1 MNGKPTAIDKYFMF
15 DEYQRAAMRTANRD
29 ALSADEML
37 LNAAM
42 GMNGEAGE
50 VIDHLKKARF
60 QGGNLD
66 RTKLIRETGDLL
78 WYCALMAEALCVPLS
93 EIAQINIAKLH
104 ARYPDGFDA
113 DRSNH
118 REINDD

>member
-1 MNGKPTAIDKYFMF
+1 MNEKPTAIDKYFMF
-15 DEYQRAAMRTANRD
+15 DEYQRAAMRTANK
-29 ALSADEML
+29 ALATDEMI

-60 QGGNLD
+60 QGGILD

-78 WYCALMAEALCVPLS
+78 WYCALMAEALDVSLA
-93 EIAQINIAKLH
+93 EIAQINIAKLR

-118 REINDD
+118 RAKDDD

>member
-1 MNGKPTAIDKYFMF
+1 MNEKPTAIDKYFMF
-15 DEYQRAAMRTANRD
+15 DEYQRAAMRTANK
-29 ALSADEML
+29 ALAADEII

-60 QGGNLD
+60 QGGILD

-78 WYCALMAEALCVPLS
+78 WYCALMAEALDVSLA
-93 EIAQINIAKLH
+93 EIAQINIAKLR

-118 REINDD
+118 RAKDDD

>member
-29 ALSADEML
+29 AFSADEML

-93 EIAQINIAKLH
+93 EIAQINIAKLR

>member
-1 MNGKPTAIDKYFMF
+1 MNEKPTAIDKYFMF
-15 DEYQRAAMRTANRD
+15 DEYQRAAMRAANK
-29 ALSADEML
+29 ALAADEII

-60 QGGNLD
+60 QGGILD

-78 WYCALMAEALCVPLS
+78 WYCALMAEALDVSLA
-93 EIAQINIAKLH
+93 EIAQINIAKLR

-118 REINDD
+118 RAKDDD

>member
-1 MNGKPTAIDKYFMF
+1 MNEKPTAVDKYFMF
-15 DEYQRAAMRTANRD
+15 DEYQRAAMRTANK
-29 ALSADEML
+29 ALAADGMI

-60 QGGNLD
+60 QGGILD

-78 WYCALMAEALCVPLS
+78 WYCALMAEALDVSLA
-93 EIAQINIAKLH
+93 EIAQINIAKLR

-118 REINDD
+118 RAKDDD

>member
-1 MNGKPTAIDKYFMF
+1 MTEKPFVTDKFFMF
-15 DEYQRAAMRTANRD
+15 EEYQRAAMRTANKNAFSPD
-29 ALSADEML
+29 DLL

-50 VIDHLKKARF
+50 VIDHMKKALF
-60 QGGNLD
+60 QGATID

-78 WYCALMAEALCVPLS
+78 WYCALMAEAINVSLA
-93 EIAQINIAKLH
+93 EIAQINIAKLR

-113 DRSNH
+113 DKSNH
-118 REINDD
+118 RAAGDT

>member
-1 MNGKPTAIDKYFMF
+1 MNEKPTAIDKYFMF
-15 DEYQRAAMRTANRD
+15 DEYQRAAMRTANKDSFTQR
-29 ALSADEML
+29 EMI

-60 QGGNLD
+60 QGGILD

-78 WYCALMAEALCVPLS
+78 WYCALMAEALDVSLA
-93 EIAQINIAKLH
+93 EIAQINIAKLR

-118 REINDD
+118 RAKDDD

>member
-1 MNGKPTAIDKYFMF
+1 MNEKPTAVDKYFMF
-15 DEYQRAAMRTANRD
+15 DEYQRAAMRTANK
-29 ALSADEML
+29 ALAADGMI

-60 QGGNLD
+60 QGGILD

-78 WYCALMAEALCVPLS
+78 WYCALMAEALDVSLA
-93 EIAQINIAKLH
+93 EIAQINIAKLR

-118 REINDD
+118 RANDDT

>member
-1 MNGKPTAIDKYFMF
+1 MNEKPTAIDKYFMF
-15 DEYQRAAMRTANRD
+15 DEYQRAAMRTANK
-29 ALSADEML
+29 ALAADEMI

-60 QGGNLD
+60 QGGILD

-78 WYCALMAEALCVPLS
+78 WYCALMAEALDVSLA
-93 EIAQINIAKLH
+93 EIAQINIAKLR

-118 REINDD
+118 RAKDDD

>member
-1 MNGKPTAIDKYFMF
+1 MNEKPTAIDKYFMF
-15 DEYQRAAMRTANRD
+15 DEYQRAAMRTANK
-29 ALSADEML
+29 ALATDEMI

-60 QGGNLD
+60 QGGILD

-78 WYCALMAEALCVPLS
+78 
-93 EIAQINIAKLH
+93 
-104 ARYPDGFDA
+104 
-113 DRSNH
+113 
-118 REINDD
+118 

>member
-1 MNGKPTAIDKYFMF
+1 MNEKPTAIDKYFMF
-15 DEYQRAAMRTANRD
+15 DEYQRAAMRTANK
-29 ALSADEML
+29 ALATDEMI

-50 VIDHLKKARF
+50 VIDQLKKARF
-60 QGGNLD
+60 QGGILD

-78 WYCALMAEALCVPLS
+78 WYCALMAEALDVSLA
-93 EIAQINIAKLH
+93 EIAQINIAKLR

-118 REINDD
+118 RAKDDD

>member
-1 MNGKPTAIDKYFMF
+1 MNEKPTAIDKYFMF
-15 DEYQRAAMRTANRD
+15 DEYQRAAMRTANK
-29 ALSADEML
+29 ALAADEMI

-50 VIDHLKKARF
+50 VIDHLKKAHF
-60 QGGNLD
+60 QGGILD

-78 WYCALMAEALCVPLS
+78 WYCALMAEALDVSLA
-93 EIAQINIAKLH
+93 EIAQINIAKLR

-118 REINDD
+118 RAKDDD